1 MPGERQHSQCVR
13 LGAYLSD
20 DKANIFVV
28 LTAREFSP
36 NIRIISRAIHSDT
49 EATIAAGSLLMG
61 KSLREASIPRK
72 TGLLVLTVQ
81 KNGERRYP
89 YNPEADNRLE
99 TGDIIV
105 VMDKAA
111 QIDQVRRMA

>member
-1 MPGERQHSQCVR
+1 
-13 LGAYLSD
+13 
-20 DKANIFVV
+20 
-28 LTAREFSP
+28 
-36 NIRIISRAIHSDT
+36 
-49 EATIAAGSLLMG
+49 MG

-105 VMDKAA
+105 VMDKVA
-111 QIDQVRRMA
+111 QIDQVRRMAEHG